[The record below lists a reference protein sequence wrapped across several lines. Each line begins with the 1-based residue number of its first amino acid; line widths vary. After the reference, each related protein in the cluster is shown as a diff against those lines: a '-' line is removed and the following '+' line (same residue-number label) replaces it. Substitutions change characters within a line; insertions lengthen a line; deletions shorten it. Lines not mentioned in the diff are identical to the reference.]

1 MSAAGLFELGFK
13 ALYPLVPLTRDG
25 ADVDVVRRAAATIER
40 RAELG
45 VSERADHLTVLRF
58 LAEAED
64 VPVKVLQSFLSKEQ
78 MMQSSLYREIFQDGK
93 AEGKAE
99 GKADS
104 LIRLLA
110 ARLGR
115 VSPEVRQAIQAQAQ
129 TAPDILSV
137 WFDEAAL
144 ASDAEAAQRLIRK
157 ITAA

>member
-1 MSAAGLFELGFK
+1 
-13 ALYPLVPLTRDG
+13 
-25 ADVDVVRRAAATIER
+25 
-40 RAELG
+40 
-45 VSERADHLTVLRF
+45 
-58 LAEAED
+58 
-64 VPVKVLQSFLSKEQ
+64 
-78 MMQSSLYREIFQDGK
+78 MQSSLYREIFQD
-93 AEGKAE
+93 GKAE

-129 TAPDILSV
+129 AAPDILSV

-144 ASDAEAAQRLIRK
+144 TSDAEAAQRLIRK